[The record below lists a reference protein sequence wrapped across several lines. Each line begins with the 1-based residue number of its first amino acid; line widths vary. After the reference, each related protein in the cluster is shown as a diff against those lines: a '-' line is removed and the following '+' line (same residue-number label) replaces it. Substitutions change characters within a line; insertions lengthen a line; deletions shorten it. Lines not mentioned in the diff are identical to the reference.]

1 MVMYEHFTNLIK
13 YLLLEIMADLTK
25 QVNRIV
31 ERPILGY
38 RYVNICFDDNNERI
52 EIHIRYYN

>member
-1 MVMYEHFTNLIK
+1 MVMYEYFSNLIK
-13 YLLLEIMADLTK
+13 YLPLEIMADLTK

-38 RYVNICFDDNNERI
+38 HYVNICFYDDNGRI
-52 EIHIRYYN
+52 EIHIRHYN